1 MVGSA
6 KKKKALKQ
14 KHARVTRQT
23 VRNAHARDTHTK
35 VGETCQDGSIPI
47 DENLEPNLQQKNIP
61 SMKEVI
67 QEDEPIS
74 EDSFDEVDQEDEPMA
89 QESAIDSRGRK
100 KTRGPTKMKDIA
112 VEPGSRV
119 HVDFTDKGEPCG
131 AGSISLSSYLG
142 PLVREHVPVT
152 LSDWRKLDDG
162 IKVVLWKSIQAR
174 FDLDQEWQKAIVFKS
189 MGCIWRASKSRLVSK
204 IQAAKNKSERL
215 QLKPKNIQNR
225 TEWKRFVRAKTSTAF
240 KAVSEKYRAIR
251 RKQIPHTC
259 SRKGMARL
267 AEDMKKNSSD
277 PSSVSRVKIWIKS
290 RTRKD
295 GKPVNTQVSE
305 TIEKLNQIEGISASS
320 STTSVRDDALSKVL
334 GEDKPGRLRGMGRG
348 MTITKLTFFQTKDK
362 YVAKMQEEHSNM
374 QERINHLE
382 NLVNKLVTDKIGG
395 EADKTRDKTST
406 AVPSAEHQHQ
416 HQFKKKC
423 KLLDWSGT
431 EEIVAEGCWI
441 SSDPKELVNQIPL
454 GPNAMKVWVDIPN
467 IPDAFLWRPT
477 SNMTFIQQAQGKTVA
492 WPVER
497 VIMQMDGQSE
507 EQDNMSGAS
516 SMNTNSKKKCKLLDA
531 NGSGQI
537 VAEGRWSSSDPDQ
550 LVHFVPLGPN
560 AMRVWVDTPKVPT
573 ASLWRPTSEL
583 EFIEDA
589 VGTTVAWPI
598 DKVLML

>member
-516 SMNTNSKKKCKLLDA
+516 SKYTASRKCKLFDWCGK
-531 NGSGQI
+531 N
-537 VAEGRWSSSDPDQ
+537 E
-550 LVHFVPLGPN
+550 LV
-560 AMRVWVDTPKVPT
+560 
-573 ASLWRPTSEL
+573 
-583 EFIEDA
+583 A
-589 VGTTVAWPI
+589 VGR
-598 DKVLML
+598 